1 MSRKLH
7 SICSCSISEIWKNY
21 SIGTILLGIV
31 PIIPLL
37 GGNGTLPLTALILAL
52 LLFCYVRHE
61 RFKSL
66 QRCAVFPYIAA
77 RILLVFTVF
86 MLLVVAVSIT
96 SRHTLGGPL
105 LAAVQSRASLYV
117 SLFSLIV
124 LWLMYPRMWS
134 TTFCSEC
141 MLKRGLPQERS
152 VLGHVYDRE
161 NGYLVRRMQALFS
174 TIFILTAAFRIA
186 EAYWQFSPF
195 IVRMVYIY
203 IPLSLVVADA
213 AYVRSRYFVLGRI
226 SAEKERSTMPYGG
239 KFKLVRVLVVD
250 DGGML
255 LAQGEKGL
263 DTPYSAMSHT
273 RSSCR
278 STRQCAS

>member
-1 MSRKLH
+1 M
-7 SICSCSISEIWKNY
+7 
-21 SIGTILLGIV
+21 
-31 PIIPLL
+31 
-37 GGNGTLPLTALILAL
+37 PLTALILAL

-161 NGYLVRRMQALFS
+161 NGYLVRR
-174 TIFILTAAFRIA
+174 
-186 EAYWQFSPF
+186 
-195 IVRMVYIY
+195 IVV
-203 IPLSLVVADA
+203 
-213 AYVRSRYFVLGRI
+213 
-226 SAEKERSTMPYGG
+226 
-239 KFKLVRVLVVD
+239 
-250 DGGML
+250 
-255 LAQGEKGL
+255 
-263 DTPYSAMSHT
+263 
-273 RSSCR
+273 
-278 STRQCAS
+278 